1 MDAVAKV
8 LEGISAEVS
17 SLKEQR
23 HAAQAEAE
31 RAAERL
37 EQISDRKAALASST
51 FLSEREDIEE
61 LLAMMNDLAEVLD
74 KESEVLSRAKALA
87 EDAGR
92 ELDRLILRAEVRYHE
107 AEKRLARRRYEAL
120 CKQRYGLDDEAE
132 KVVAVLIKVLDR
144 LEGLYAEQVRA
155 AADADNSY
163 LASHDP
169 HDTIENWLARRL
181 RRWLPLASLE
191 KYDEPLPELDPL
203 TLKPDPERKN
213 LGEGPDVPTNSERQG
228 TTSALARHPL
238 AED

>member
-51 FLSEREDIEE
+51 FLNEREDIEE

-163 LASHDP
+163 L
-169 HDTIENWLARRL
+169 
-181 RRWLPLASLE
+181 
-191 KYDEPLPELDPL
+191 
-203 TLKPDPERKN
+203 
-213 LGEGPDVPTNSERQG
+213 
-228 TTSALARHPL
+228 
-238 AED
+238 